1 MLDTN
6 NYSLIVVLTVGVA
19 LLATLGGG
27 GLIALLATM
36 GSRFMR
42 RNMPSDE
49 DMAKLSTI
57 SISQNMPRVRKPLS
71 PTAEPLVLAGVG
83 FVFFLM
89 LAFIFLRA
97 PTVMQAEVEA
107 AKPIKPSLAVKGDF
121 DKIVA
126 ELPAGKAEEGARLFV
141 SLGCGGCH
149 SQEKDKRVVGP
160 SFYGL
165 YTRAATRQPPTSA
178 KGYIYHSIVAPNDY
192 VVEGYQANIM
202 QQTYATQ
209 LDKQQIADL
218 IAWIEKA
225 HAEQ

>member
-1 MLDTN
+1 MLNTN
-6 NYSLIVVLTVGVA
+6 NYTLIVVLTMGVA

-27 GLIALLATM
+27 VAIALLASL

-49 DMAKLSTI
+49 DMAKLKTVTALDAA
-57 SISQNMPRVRKPLS
+57 PRVRKPLS
-71 PTAEPLVLAGVG
+71 PTAEPLVLAAVG
-83 FVFFLM
+83 FVGFLV

-107 AKPIKPSLAVKGDF
+107 AKPAKPSLATKGDF
-121 DKIVA
+121 DKIA
-126 ELPAGKAEEGARLFV
+126 AALPAGNVESGARLFV
-141 SLGCGGCH
+141 SQGCTGCH

-165 YTRAATRQPPTSA
+165 WTRAATRQPPTGA

-192 VVEGYQANIM
+192 VVESYQPNIM

-209 LDKQQIADL
+209 LDPQQIADIL
-218 IAWIEKA
+218 AWIEKA